1 MIGVFRLG
9 ASDRFRRLDEIDRLG
24 MSHSKE
30 GERARY
36 FAKMRDGETVDLWEH
51 DRDALL
57 RRPLQ
62 LLPAEPGWFIIRM
75 FRGDG
80 DPETYREPVIGWA
93 ICLDGEIRPVAP
105 NGIPNDS
112 KQSIYVEMPGGRI
125 EGVTEWA
132 DPPGFE
138 SVAEMTAHFGGAKTE
153 ALDG

>member
-9 ASDRFRRLDEIDRLG
+9 ASDRFRRLDDIDRLG
-24 MSHSKE
+24 MSHHAE

-62 LLPAEPGWFIIRM
+62 LLPAEPGWSIIRTND
-75 FRGDG
+75 RGDE
-80 DPETYREPVIGWA
+80 PWTMREPVIGWA
-93 ICLDGEIRPVAP
+93 VCFDGEIRPVAP

-112 KQSIYVEMPGGRI
+112 KRCTYVEMPGGRI

-138 SVAEMTAHFGGAKTE
+138 NATEMATHFAGAKTE